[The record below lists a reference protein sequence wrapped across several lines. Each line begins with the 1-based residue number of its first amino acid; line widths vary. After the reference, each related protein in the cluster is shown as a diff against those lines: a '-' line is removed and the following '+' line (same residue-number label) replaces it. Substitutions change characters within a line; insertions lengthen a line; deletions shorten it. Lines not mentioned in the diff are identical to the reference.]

1 MKILAVAKLYAHK
14 NGSGGETYLHQF
26 LQDIQADGHEV
37 SVLLPE
43 KEQIEITH
51 YHGIKVF
58 ETDEEHWKDYLSD
71 PDLVITQ
78 LDFSEIVI
86 NHCMKIKQ
94 RVVQIEHCHIA
105 RDNKHLLN
113 PKVVNIFNAPNIK
126 KLCNMECGGVEGK
139 TFTILP
145 ACPDYSEYAT
155 ENLRYRQ
162 FITMVNPSKQKGG
175 DIIYKLA
182 ELMPHRKFMVVEGGY
197 YPWAQD
203 VRFNY
208 PNVVI
213 QPNTQDIVKDV
224 YMKSRIVLQPSR
236 WETYGMVSA
245 EARSCGIPTIVSK
258 ASGLTDNHGV
268 LALYGNTLGQDEEAT
283 HDNVQRYK
291 QLIEMLD
298 HQPSYLLWSQHAL
311 DTAERVRKIQ
321 KEQVQEFLD
330 WLKEIS
336 NI

>member
-26 LQDIQADGHEV
+26 LRDIQADGHEV

-58 ETDEEHWKDYLSD
+58 ETDEPDWRDYLKV

-78 LDFSEIVI
+78 LDYSEIVI
-86 NHCMKIKQ
+86 NHCMKIGQ

-126 KLCNMECGGVEGK
+126 KLCNQECGGVEGK

-145 ACPDYSEYAT
+145 PCPDYSKHAT
-155 ENLRYRQ
+155 ENIKYRQ

-182 ELMPHRKFMVVEGGY
+182 ELMPERKFMVVEGGY

-203 VRFNY
+203 VRFGL

-213 QPNTQDIVKDV
+213 QPNTQDMIKEV

-258 ASGLTDNHGV
+258 ASGLLDNHGV
-268 LALYGNTLGQDEEAT
+268 VALYGNTLGNDEEAT
-283 HDNVQRYK
+283 HENVLKYK

-298 HQPSYLLWSQHAL
+298 HQPTYLLWSQHAL
-311 DTAERVRKIQ
+311 DTAERVRRIQ

-336 NI
+336 